1 MRMVKHLVC
10 GTPAARNRT
19 CLGRLYRR
27 ESPLK
32 LAEATVVPAEVG
44 DASEKLAE
52 DGDASGTRW

>member
-1 MRMVKHLVC
+1 MAEHLVC
-10 GTPAARNRT
+10 GTPAARNLA

-32 LAEATVVPAEVG
+32 LTEAAVVPAEVG
-44 DASEKLAE
+44 DASEMLVE